1 MQNILIDVLA
11 IAFNALILDNEK
23 SNGWRK
29 IYIAFMVYWII
40 NLVYDTFVLFMG
52 VN

>member
-1 MQNILIDVLA
+1 MQVILIDVLA
-11 IAFNALILDNEK
+11 IALNAWMIDNEK

-29 IYIAFMVYWII
+29 MWIAFMVYWVI